1 MIRTREQQMKLTPND
16 IENLRGAFAVCRI
29 AGIDAAVITDGK
41 VRGVTPTSKM
51 AMISDVGFSFDADVK
66 IGIGR
71 IAEFEKRL
79 SVFSGNI
86 EGEAKVNEKN
96 EVSLLTLRS
105 GKSSIQFR
113 CTSEKLI
120 KYPKKNED
128 PEECIVRAS
137 KAEIA
142 QISRAVKSLGAE
154 TLTLAI
160 GRDGAVKFEC
170 SAPTNEAFSTEIAAE
185 AAFENGP
192 KGIVHIYEGDRFA
205 SVLDASVRDADEVLL
220 VLGEG
225 GSISL
230 SIKGHVLIA
239 LPDANQEEDD
249 E

>member
-1 MIRTREQQMKLTPND
+1 MKLTPND
-16 IENLRGAFAVCRI
+16 IENLRGAFAICRV

-51 AMISDVGFSFDADVK
+51 ALISDVGFSFDPTVK
-66 IGIGR
+66 IGVGR

-86 EGEAKVNEKN
+86 DGEAKLNDKN
-96 EVSLLTLRS
+96 EASLLTLKV
-105 GKSSIQFR
+105 GKTSIQFR

-120 KYPKKNED
+120 KYPKSNED
-128 PEECIVRAS
+128 PEECIIRAS
-137 KAEIA
+137 KAEIN

-160 GRDGAVKFEC
+160 GRDGAVRFEC
-170 SAPTNEAFSTEIAAE
+170 SAPTNEAFSTELAAE
-185 AAFENGP
+185 AKFENDP
-192 KGIVHIYEGDRFA
+192 KGIVHMYEGDRFA
-205 SVLDASVRDADEVLL
+205 TVLDAAVRDTDEIML

-230 SIKGHVLIA
+230 PIKGHMLVA